1 MQSSTQSLLRLI
13 LLGGCL
19 GVLTAAHA
27 SLGHNSTQTAV
38 AAKKPLT
45 HKEIPPAT
53 AEEMRSLEKI
63 LASQPN
69 EPAALFNL
77 ALDYATI
84 GEYTKAIDLLE
95 KMAEAHT
102 GLDPKGERIERSR
115 TSRVI
120 LVLWRW

>member
-1 MQSSTQSLLRLI
+1 MQGPTRSLLRLI

-19 GVLTAAHA
+19 AVLTSAHA
-27 SLGHNSTQTAV
+27 SLNHNSTQTA
-38 AAKKPLT
+38 AATKKPPT

-53 AEEMRSLEKI
+53 AEEMRTLEKI
-63 LASQPN
+63 LASQPS

-84 GEYTKAIDLLE
+84 GENTKAIDLLE

-102 GLDPKGERIERSR
+102 ALDPKGRKG
-115 TSRVI
+115 
-120 LVLWRW
+120 